1 MKIINKTYVLV
12 LILIIAAGI
21 NLTLLYQAENVN
33 NSQSYTI
40 IKIGDLKV
48 EAEAV
53 AGLAVSAANGS
64 IEDKK
69 ELQNQIEK
77 IDVMITAL
85 KNGGNFKDQTIQK
98 IPATITAEC
107 EKMLASWNEFKEKAL
122 NVEKKSVF
130 DRESINAMNYVLQKN
145 SDLVLT
151 TNALT
156 DELST
161 LDRDYN
167 QHKEIAKELEKSAK
181 EIGQIT
187 LLISI
192 GDEGN
197 IQERLENE
205 KIKFQTGIQKL
216 LGVSTVDKGQN
227 DEKLIQIPRENS
239 KELKKLDALWESLQ
253 PKILILE
260 ERALLSPD
268 FNIAKNEMNVKK
280 AILFSDVDV
289 VINAWNEELT
299 KQDKQE
305 QLVVQIVLLA
315 EIGIFLFVI
324 YVIRESLS
332 PLRLITNALSG
343 IKEGEYGQKIKYNKA
358 DEIGSLVNTFNI
370 MSDTIKEKEEQS
382 KTNEIAKDEF
392 LAMVTHELKTPLVP
406 IQGYADILLSE
417 HLGKLTEK
425 QRERINIIKTSSET
439 LLSLI
444 SDLLDAQ
451 KLELGQ
457 LRMKKETQ
465 NIKDTITSAV
475 ESFIPQ
481 AQKSN
486 IEITLNVFDVTIDH
500 DKERIKQVIAN
511 LIKNSLTAVEPRKG
525 KIEVSMNELPKEIQ
539 INVKDNG
546 VGIPTSKQE
555 NLFKKF
561 YQVDTSLTREKSG
574 SGLGLAICKGIVE
587 NHNGT
592 ISVTSTPNHET
603 VFTVTLPKNTK
614 SGKTPL

>member
-1 MKIINKTYVLV
+1 
-12 LILIIAAGI
+12 
-21 NLTLLYQAENVN
+21 
-33 NSQSYTI
+33 
-40 IKIGDLKV
+40 
-48 EAEAV
+48 
-53 AGLAVSAANGS
+53 
-64 IEDKK
+64 
-69 ELQNQIEK
+69 
-77 IDVMITAL
+77 
-85 KNGGNFKDQTIQK
+85 
-98 IPATITAEC
+98 
-107 EKMLASWNEFKEKAL
+107 
-122 NVEKKSVF
+122 
-130 DRESINAMNYVLQKN
+130 
-145 SDLVLT
+145 
-151 TNALT
+151 
-156 DELST
+156 
-161 LDRDYN
+161 
-167 QHKEIAKELEKSAK
+167 
-181 EIGQIT
+181 
-187 LLISI
+187 
-192 GDEGN
+192 
-197 IQERLENE
+197 
-205 KIKFQTGIQKL
+205 
-216 LGVSTVDKGQN
+216 
-227 DEKLIQIPRENS
+227 
-239 KELKKLDALWESLQ
+239 
-253 PKILILE
+253 
-260 ERALLSPD
+260 
-268 FNIAKNEMNVKK
+268 
-280 AILFSDVDV
+280 DV

-392 LAMVTHELKTPLVP
+392 LAMITHELKTPLVP

-425 QRERINIIKTSSET
+425 QRERINIIKNSAET

-511 LIKNSLTAVEPRKG
+511 LIKNSLTAVESTKG

-539 INVKDNG
+539 IKIKDNG
-546 VGIPTSKQE
+546 IGIPTNKQD

-587 NHNGT
+587 NHQGT

-603 VFTVTLPKNTK
+603 VFTVILPKNTK

>member
-1 MKIINKTYVLV
+1 
-12 LILIIAAGI
+12 
-21 NLTLLYQAENVN
+21 
-33 NSQSYTI
+33 
-40 IKIGDLKV
+40 
-48 EAEAV
+48 
-53 AGLAVSAANGS
+53 
-64 IEDKK
+64 
-69 ELQNQIEK
+69 
-77 IDVMITAL
+77 
-85 KNGGNFKDQTIQK
+85 
-98 IPATITAEC
+98 
-107 EKMLASWNEFKEKAL
+107 

-145 SDLVLT
+145 GDLILT
-151 TNALT
+151 TNALS

-161 LDRDYN
+161 LNRDYN
-167 QHKEIAKELEKSAK
+167 QHKEIAKDLEKSAK

-192 GDEGN
+192 GDESN
-197 IQERLENE
+197 VQERLKNE
-205 KIKFQTGIQKL
+205 QIKFQSGIQKL
-216 LGVSTVDKGQN
+216 LGISTIGTDKGQN

-260 ERALLSPD
+260 ERALLSPE

-280 AILFSDVDV
+280 ISLFSDIDV

-392 LAMVTHELKTPLVP
+392 LAMITHELKTPLVP

-425 QRERINIIKTSSET
+425 QRERINIIKNSAET

-511 LIKNSLTAVEPRKG
+511 LIKNSLTAVESTKG

-539 INVKDNG
+539 IKIKDNG
-546 VGIPTSKQE
+546 IGIPTNKQD

-587 NHNGT
+587 NHQGT

-603 VFTVTLPKNTK
+603 VFTVILPKNTK